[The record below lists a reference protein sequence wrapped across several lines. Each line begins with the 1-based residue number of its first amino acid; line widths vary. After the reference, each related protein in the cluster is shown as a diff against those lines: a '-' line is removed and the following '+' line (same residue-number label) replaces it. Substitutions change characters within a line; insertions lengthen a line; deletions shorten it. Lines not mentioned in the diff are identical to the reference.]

1 MSAAPRDVAALR
13 LLLAL
18 VLEAPEVEALC
29 AARRGG
35 CEDLWPAQRI
45 ELLVEW
51 SARDGSLW
59 RAVQAEIERR
69 LGPWLAASSGRP
81 LVAGLAEL
89 RAADVPAHAA
99 LLWTLVTRG
108 EALAPLTARVAAELE
123 LKVAASAWSERGAQ
137 RSGSIAAP

>member
-1 MSAAPRDVAALR
+1 MSAAPRDVVALR
-13 LLLAL
+13 LLFAL
-18 VLEAPEVEALC
+18 VLEARVVEALC

-45 ELLVEW
+45 ALLVEW
-51 SARDGSLW
+51 SAHDGSLW
-59 RAVQAEIERR
+59 QAVRAELERR
-69 LGPWLAASSGRP
+69 LGPWLAASSGRS
-81 LVAGLAEL
+81 LVARLADI

-108 EALAPLTARVAAELE
+108 EALAPLAARVAAELE
-123 LKVAASAWSERGAQ
+123 LKVAASAWPERGVQ

>member
-1 MSAAPRDVAALR
+1 MSGRFLNISAGVMLAALSAVA
-13 LLLAL
+13 LA
-18 VLEAPEVEALC
+18 A
-29 AARRGG
+29 GG
-35 CEDLWPAQRI
+35 DL
-45 ELLVEW
+45 
-51 SARDGSLW
+51 G
-59 RAVQAEIERR
+59 QAEIERR